1 MNLFLTT
8 MGRPMKLLHS
18 LCAAVL
24 VLTLSGP
31 AAAQTAAGRTV
42 RIVVPFPPGGTADV
56 LARTLGQQIAQTGG
70 PTIVVENRPGGGTVI
85 ATEQVARAAPD
96 GNTLLLMANSFVIN
110 ASVRASLPYDP
121 LTSFDPI
128 CLLVDSPQILVVNAA
143 SPFKTLG
150 EFVAAAKAKPGEI
163 NYATVGPATT
173 QHIGVE
179 MFRRAAGINL
189 TYVPYGGG
197 APAITA
203 LLGGHV
209 MAVLANPSELME
221 QVNAGKL
228 RAIAVASRERFSMLP
243 NVPTIAESGYPG
255 FEATAW
261 FGLMVPAKTPKE
273 AIAQHIAMF
282 NAALAA
288 PEVQNK
294 LAAQGMRSVG
304 ICGEA
309 FGAHVKQQ
317 FESYARV
324 IKDAN
329 IKAD

>member
-1 MNLFLTT
+1 
-8 MGRPMKLLHS
+8 MKILYS
-18 LCAAVL
+18 LCAAAM

-42 RIVVPFPPGGTADV
+42 RIVVPFPPGGTADI
-56 LARTLGQQIAQTGG
+56 LARMLGQQIAQTGG

-85 ATEQVARAAPD
+85 ATDLVARAAPD
-96 GNTLLLMANSFVIN
+96 GNTVLLMANSFVIN
-110 ASVRASLPYDP
+110 RSVRASLPYDP
-121 LTSFDPI
+121 LTSFEPI

-150 EFVAAAKAKPGEI
+150 EFVAAAKAKPGEM

-173 QHIGVE
+173 QHIAFE

-197 APAITA
+197 APATTA

-209 MAVLANPSELME
+209 MAVLANPSEVME
-221 QVNAGKL
+221 QVTAGKL
-228 RAIAVASRERFSMLP
+228 RAIGVASRERFSMLP

-255 FEATAW
+255 FEANAW
-261 FGLMVPAKTPKE
+261 FGLMVPVKTPKE
-273 AIAQHIAMF
+273 TIAQHIAMF
-282 NAALAA
+282 NSALAA
-288 PEVQNK
+288 PDVQSK

-329 IKAD
+329 IRAD